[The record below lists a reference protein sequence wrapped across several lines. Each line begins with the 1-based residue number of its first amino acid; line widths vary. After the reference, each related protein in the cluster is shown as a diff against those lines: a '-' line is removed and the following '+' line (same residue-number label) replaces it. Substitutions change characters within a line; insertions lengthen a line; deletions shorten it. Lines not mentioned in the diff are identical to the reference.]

1 MGPRTDKRI
10 GVELTKKFVRSK
22 ILSKLIKQKEGD
34 RERKS
39 RIIKEALFR
48 TRVFKRAKIVMFYI
62 AFDGEVNTKD
72 MIEEAKKIGKII
84 VVPICKKNR
93 IIKACLFGNKERLV
107 KGPYGILEPMV
118 KTCVSLEHLDL
129 VIVPGVAFDDKG
141 HRLGR
146 GKGYY
151 DRFLRKLSGKTTSIG
166 LAFDFQILPSIP
178 AATYDVNVNKVIF
191 A

>member
-1 MGPRTDKRI
+1 MGLRTDKRI

-34 RERKS
+34 REQKS

-48 TRVFKRAKIVMFYI
+48 SRVFKRAKIVMFYI

-129 VIVPGVAFDDKG
+129 VIVPGVAFDEKG

-166 LAFDFQILPSIP
+166 LAFDFQILSSIP
-178 AATYDVNVNKVIF
+178 ATTYDVNVNKVIF